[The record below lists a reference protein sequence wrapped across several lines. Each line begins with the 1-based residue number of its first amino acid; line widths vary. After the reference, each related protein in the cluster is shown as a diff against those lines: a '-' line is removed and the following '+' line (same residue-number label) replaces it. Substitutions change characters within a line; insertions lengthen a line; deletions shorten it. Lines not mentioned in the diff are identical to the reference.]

1 MYRALQERVKEAFLP
16 FWKSTIQRAEKNKIM
31 AEIGHTH
38 KNINFKCFA
47 SIKEVWKIE
56 FNNNKIGKGKITLV

>member
-1 MYRALQERVKEAFLP
+1 
-16 FWKSTIQRAEKNKIM
+16 M